1 MAAFNRSPEQSDD
14 GSTAKKQ
21 VASAE
26 EESKEIHESTMTP
39 QALPEMD
46 GRSHG
51 RVREEGWGN
60 DGLKFPEV
68 NSPVPGTRPTD
79 HCHLIAPAGSE
90 VKEHSDYIKY
100 PPSQGTSNKSKE

>member
-39 QALPEMD
+39 QALPEWM
-46 GRSHG
+46 GG
-51 RVREEGWGN
+51 AMGG
-60 DGLKFPEV
+60 
-68 NSPVPGTRPTD
+68 
-79 HCHLIAPAGSE
+79 
-90 VKEHSDYIKY
+90 
-100 PPSQGTSNKSKE
+100 